1 MPLVCF
7 FLDFVRDKIKTP
19 IMTVYLVT
27 MFPFSSVNFLIE
39 LKVMF
44 SGTWR
49 GLKVVFLKILY
60 LKNIP

>member
-7 FLDFVRDKIKTP
+7 LLDFVRDKIKTP
-19 IMTVYLVT
+19 IMTVYLVI